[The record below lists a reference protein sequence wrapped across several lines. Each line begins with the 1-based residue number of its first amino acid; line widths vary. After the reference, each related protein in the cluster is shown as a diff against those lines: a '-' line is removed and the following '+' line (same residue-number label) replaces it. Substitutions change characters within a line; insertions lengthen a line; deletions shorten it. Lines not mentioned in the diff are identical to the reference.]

1 MSLPAQVLE
10 VLSAAVRR
18 DVHNAIS
25 ALGKDWLFVPV
36 LAAVEQY
43 VAARCCCCGTCCPG
57 RRLLH
62 PGVLLCLLHGREHLP
77 CGAAPLAT

>member
-1 MSLPAQVLE
+1 MYDVVDALVTLQLPAQVLE

-18 DVHNAIS
+18 DVHDAIS

-43 VAARCCCCGTCCPG
+43 VAA
-57 RRLLH
+57 
-62 PGVLLCLLHGREHLP
+62 
-77 CGAAPLAT
+77 APLLLLRHLLPRMVRPLSHPLP